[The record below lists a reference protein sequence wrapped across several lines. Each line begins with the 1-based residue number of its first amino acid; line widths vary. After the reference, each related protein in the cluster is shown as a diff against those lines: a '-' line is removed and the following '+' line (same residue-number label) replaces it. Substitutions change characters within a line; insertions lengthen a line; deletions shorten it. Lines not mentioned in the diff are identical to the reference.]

1 VLSESQHLRHGNQF
15 SMLSAEVWSWD
26 IESLNSKP
34 VEAIIAIK
42 REGGRA
48 RENMTDT
55 EVYF

>member
-1 VLSESQHLRHGNQF
+1 
-15 SMLSAEVWSWD
+15 MLSAEVWSWD

-34 VEAIIAIK
+34 TEAIIAIK

-48 RENMTDT
+48 EEKMTVS